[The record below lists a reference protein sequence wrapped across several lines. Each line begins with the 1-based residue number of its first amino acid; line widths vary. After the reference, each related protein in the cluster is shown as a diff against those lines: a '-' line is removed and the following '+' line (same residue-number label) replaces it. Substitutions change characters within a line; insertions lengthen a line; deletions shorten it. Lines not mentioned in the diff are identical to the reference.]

1 MPLKVK
7 EWLENK
13 NAQFEVVSSTC
24 VFLLEQKQNV
34 CPNYK
39 YKAYG
44 YLDGMTI
51 ELIHFSEDKIHVE
64 YVCYHPDGKSVHHGD
79 IVEAD
84 RIDVRG
90 EVSMYIYPQE
100 DTRG

>member
-1 MPLKVK
+1 MTLKVK
-7 EWLENK
+7 DWLENK

-64 YVCYHPDGKSVHHGD
+64 YVVYHTDGKSVHHGG
-79 IVEAD
+79 IIEAN
-84 RIDVRG
+84 RIEVSG
-90 EVSMYIYPQE
+90 EDSMYICPE
-100 DTRG
+100 PDCAG

>member
-24 VFLLEQKQNV
+24 VFLIKKKQV
-34 CPNYK
+34 VAPLSC

-44 YLDGMTI
+44 YLDGYTI
-51 ELIHFSEDKIHVE
+51 ELIHFNEDKIHVE

-84 RIDVRG
+84 RI
-90 EVSMYIYPQE
+90 EVMGQDSLYICPQE
-100 DTRG
+100 ATRG